1 MSKMNKKAARVF
13 NLYKAISGE
22 HRQKWQVVNQRSH
35 DFFLDNQLTA
45 AEKKS
50 LEDAGMPTFTINRII
65 PIIEML
71 TYYAT
76 ANAPRWQAIG
86 VDGSDA
92 EIAAVHSDIMDYI
105 WYESQGET
113 LLSQVVQDSCTK
125 SMGLFRVYV
134 DSNAD
139 RGLGEVKIENLD
151 PFDIYVDPKSRSMF
165 FDDAAYIMIHK
176 VLPKSHLMKI
186 FPESKAKI
194 NKASSQS
201 PMVNNFS
208 SRAEGDDIQPIDIH
222 NAFDVEG
229 EDDPLIDY
237 YEVYEKIKDPYVNV
251 FYKTEPTEEQ
261 QEAIAQQIEVQM
273 REFIAEMDVQ
283 QQEQELALKEQFEAG
298 EMIEVRYGL
307 ERQKLQ
313 KKMTETLKTAKDE
326 MTKSA
331 NEAVTQEGNQII
343 SKAEYDILK
352 EGELGKITQSAV
364 EFYQAKIQV
373 TCVIGDQLIYES
385 FLPGEDYPIIP
396 VHYRWTGTP
405 YPISAVAPLVGK
417 QQEINKSH
425 QLMVHNTSLGGS
437 QRYMYYEGSIDTKQ
451 WEQNAAAPGALL
463 PIQHG
468 YDPPTI
474 ISPQPL
480 SSAFG
485 QIVEGGKDDME
496 YLAGIYSSMQGDVAS
511 QHDTYKGLLAQDEYG
526 TRRVKRWM
534 KTSVEPALRRLGM
547 VVKDY
552 AQATYQINKVFRI
565 VQPNDMQEDEM
576 KEVEIN
582 QALYNDYTG
591 DIEKFND
598 YASAQ
603 FDIRIVSGSTMPVN
617 RWARLAEYK
626 DLLQLGVV
634 DDIAVLAETDISN
647 KRKIAERKALI
658 SNLQAEVEKQA
669 KEKEDL
675 EGTIETLERQLVQAG
690 IKTKIL
696 QEDHTM
702 RKQVL
707 DVGAKATL
715 DAGRAKLDQDR
726 TSIQMKDARINYQ
739 KDLAR
744 DLQIHSERLKS
755 QQKEAKLAAKN
766 GVKENK

>member
-1 MSKMNKKAARVF
+1 
-13 NLYKAISGE
+13 
-22 HRQKWQVVNQRSH
+22 
-35 DFFLDNQLTA
+35 
-45 AEKKS
+45 
-50 LEDAGMPTFTINRII
+50 
-65 PIIEML
+65 
-71 TYYAT
+71 
-76 ANAPRWQAIG
+76 
-86 VDGSDA
+86 
-92 EIAAVHSDIMDYI
+92 
-105 WYESQGET
+105 
-113 LLSQVVQDSCTK
+113 
-125 SMGLFRVYV
+125 
-134 DSNAD
+134 
-139 RGLGEVKIENLD
+139 
-151 PFDIYVDPKSRSMF
+151 
-165 FDDAAYIMIHK
+165 
-176 VLPKSHLMKI
+176 
-186 FPESKAKI
+186 
-194 NKASSQS
+194 
-201 PMVNNFS
+201 
-208 SRAEGDDIQPIDIH
+208 
-222 NAFDVEG
+222 
-229 EDDPLIDY
+229 
-237 YEVYEKIKDPYVNV
+237 
-251 FYKTEPTEEQ
+251 
-261 QEAIAQQIEVQM
+261 
-273 REFIAEMDVQ
+273 
-283 QQEQELALKEQFEAG
+283 
-298 EMIEVRYGL
+298 
-307 ERQKLQ
+307 
-313 KKMTETLKTAKDE
+313 
-326 MTKSA
+326 
-331 NEAVTQEGNQII
+331 
-343 SKAEYDILK
+343 
-352 EGELGKITQSAV
+352 
-364 EFYQAKIQV
+364 
-373 TCVIGDQLIYES
+373 
-385 FLPGEDYPIIP
+385 
-396 VHYRWTGTP
+396 
-405 YPISAVAPLVGK
+405 
-417 QQEINKSH
+417 
-425 QLMVHNTSLGGS
+425 MVHNTSLGGS